1 MRFNQ
6 KSSGY
11 SSNTDVSK
19 KAKEDIEYLFAC
31 IDSIN
36 VEEVKN
42 EEVHLRLGNQVFKL
56 VNIGN
61 IDETYIENKIREE
74 FREKLSKKLEVIK
87 RKIDTKLNQMSE
99 FVATIR
105 EDYEAKEKDLKQQLR
120 NAISMPDVT
129 IEHGKKGLSV
139 IRGGSRD
146 SLIWLVQGVYW
157 PKYVNH
163 QAIEP
168 EYSTK
173 LITPI
178 IIMIKTNG
186 SKITEVSVRKPIG
199 LERFKHYHSF
209 QGGECWGKWKY
220 SGRTWNSPNDIIAIA
235 QEAQIVLE
243 NINANSPGNDSP
255 QGLPRLATLKRH
267 LVEKG
272 KEGQRT
278 NINLREQRMGIEEQ
292 ETHFDNANIWRT

>member
-1 MRFNQ
+1 M
-6 KSSGY
+6 
-11 SSNTDVSK
+11 DVGK
-19 KAKEDIEYLFAC
+19 KAKEDIEYLFAQ
-31 IDSIN
+31 IDSVN

-61 IDETYIENKIREE
+61 IDESYIENKIREE
-74 FREKLSKKLEVIK
+74 FREKLSKKLETIK
-87 RKIDTKLNQMSE
+87 RKINTKLNQMSD
-99 FVATIR
+99 FVTTIKN
-105 EDYEAKEKDLKQQLR
+105 DYETKEKDLKQQLR
-120 NAISMPDVT
+120 NAITMPNVT
-129 IEHGKKGLSV
+129 MEHAKKGLSV
-139 IRGGSRD
+139 VRGGSRD
-146 SLIWLVQGVYW
+146 SLVWLVQGVYW

-178 IIMIKTNG
+178 IILIKTSGNR
-186 SKITEVSVRKPIG
+186 ITEVSVRKPIG
-199 LERFKHYHSF
+199 LERFRHYHSF
-209 QGGECWGKWKY
+209 NRGECWGKWKY
-220 SGRTWNSPNDIIAIA
+220 SERTWNNSDDIIAIA

-243 NINANSPGNDSP
+243 NINANSPGDETP

-267 LVEKG
+267 LIEKG
-272 KEGQRT
+272 REGQRA